1 MSEDFYKSASFVSP
15 RVIVSD
21 MTPSDQPE
29 FLAPLSEEDISARQR
44 WLEFEKIDAAQ
55 LEIIDGLLHNNV
67 DDLMEAMYEHFLS
80 FPETKDF
87 FVNEHVIERAKQ
99 AQKQYFLRLAHGAH
113 DAAYVADR
121 LKVGL
126 THHRIELEPKWY
138 IGAYN
143 KAVSWLLPKLS
154 ELCDNESRSDTVA
167 TMMRL
172 IFFDMSLALESYI
185 KSKEFALIVHRD
197 AIHELETEKRVTKS
211 ILESAPIGIVN
222 LDDQLIC
229 LECNEEFANLVG
241 CGNIRDIIGK
251 SFFELSP
258 FVRRTVFD
266 EVLETGTPAR
276 FSANALNL
284 SREKNL
290 ELSYWDWAVW
300 PIKSGTGAAT
310 GLVAMFANA
319 TDRVQLQQQRE
330 DFVATLT
337 HDLKTPVS
345 ATNRAV
351 KLLLDGDFGEL
362 NVEQREILSTLLQS
376 NTTLYALVQTLLDVY
391 RFDSGVKEM
400 QMLPCNL
407 ASLVAQ
413 FICEVMPLAD
423 ERKIELSSN
432 LPENFEDIL
441 CDREEMKRVIQNLID
456 NALKFTPSGGKISVT
471 LIQDLEVTRFSVT
484 DTGKGIPPE
493 NMAKL
498 FQRFWQAGSSGRYY
512 ASTGLGL
519 YLSRKIVEGH
529 GGQIWCESEVGKGS
543 QFTVELP
550 NR

>member
-1 MSEDFYKSASFVSP
+1 MFDVFKV
-15 RVIVSD
+15 RL
-21 MTPSDQPE
+21 MTRKDAIEQE
-29 FLAPLSEEDISARQR
+29 FLEPLTEQEIDTRQK
-44 WLEFEKIDAAQ
+44 WLEFEKIEPGQ
-55 LEIIDGLLHNNV
+55 LEAIDHLLHNSV
-67 DDLMEAMYEHFLS
+67 DDLMDAMYEHFLS
-80 FPETKDF
+80 FPETRDF
-87 FVNEHVIERAKQ
+87 FPNEHVIQRAKQ

-113 DAAYVADR
+113 DRAYVADR

-126 THHRIELEPKWY
+126 THHRIDLEPKWY

-143 KAVSWLLPKLS
+143 KAVSWLLPRLLEKCEPGTECETMAS
-154 ELCDNESRSDTVA
+154 
-167 TMMRL
+167 MMRL
-172 IFFDMSLALESYI
+172 IFFDMSLAIESYI
-185 KSKEFALIVHRD
+185 KSKEFALLIHRD
-197 AIHELETEKRVTKS
+197 AIRELETEKRVTKS

-222 LDDQLIC
+222 LDEHFVC
-229 LECNEEFANLVG
+229 LECNEEFAKLLSCASTREV
-241 CGNIRDIIGK
+241 IGK

-258 FVRRTVFD
+258 FVPRKVFED
-266 EVLETGTPAR
+266 VLLTATPAR

-284 SREKNL
+284 SSEKTL
-290 ELSYWDWAVW
+290 EVSYWDWAVW
-300 PIKSGTGAAT
+300 PTKDGSGATT

-351 KLLLDGDFGEL
+351 KLLLDGDFGEV
-362 NVEQREILSTLLQS
+362 NAEQREILSTLLQS
-376 NTTLYALVQTLLDVY
+376 NTTLYGLVQTLLDVY

-400 QMLPCNL
+400 RMTPCDL
-407 ASLVAQ
+407 SSIVTQ
-413 FICEVMPLAD
+413 FVTEVMPLAE
-423 ERKIELSSN
+423 ERKIQLITV
-432 LPENFEDIL
+432 LPDRIKEIP
-441 CDREEMKRVIQNLID
+441 CDKEEIRRVIQNLID
-456 NALKFTPSGGKISVT
+456 NSLKFTPGGGRIQVELFQNDDVT
-471 LIQDLEVTRFSVT
+471 TLTVS

-529 GGQIWCESEVGKGS
+529 GGQIWCESQIGKGS

-550 NR
+550 SQ

>member
-1 MSEDFYKSASFVSP
+1 MFDVSKV
-15 RVIVSD
+15 RL
-21 MTPSDQPE
+21 MTRKDAIEQE
-29 FLAPLSEEDISARQR
+29 FLEPLTEQEIDTRQK
-44 WLEFEKIDAAQ
+44 WLEFEKIEPGQ
-55 LEIIDGLLHNNV
+55 LEAIDQLLQNCV
-67 DDLMEAMYEHFLS
+67 DDLMDAMYEHFLS
-80 FPETKDF
+80 FPETRDF
-87 FVNEHVIERAKQ
+87 FPNEHVIQRAKQ
-99 AQKQYFLRLAHGAH
+99 AQKQYFLRLAHRAH
-113 DAAYVADR
+113 DRAYVADR

-126 THHRIELEPKWY
+126 THHRIDLEPKWY

-143 KAVSWLLPKLS
+143 KAVSWLLPRLLEKCEPGTECETMAS
-154 ELCDNESRSDTVA
+154 
-167 TMMRL
+167 MMRL
-172 IFFDMSLALESYI
+172 IFFDMSLAIESYI
-185 KSKEFALIVHRD
+185 KSKEFALLIHRD
-197 AIHELETEKRVTKS
+197 AIRELETEKRVTKS

-222 LDDQLIC
+222 LDEHFVC
-229 LECNEEFANLVG
+229 LECNEEFAKLLSCASTREV
-241 CGNIRDIIGK
+241 IGK

-258 FVRRTVFD
+258 FVPRKVFED
-266 EVLETGTPAR
+266 VLLTATPAR

-284 SREKNL
+284 SSEKTL
-290 ELSYWDWAVW
+290 EVSYWDWAVW
-300 PIKSGTGAAT
+300 PTKDGSGATT

-351 KLLLDGDFGEL
+351 KLLLDGDFGEV
-362 NVEQREILSTLLQS
+362 NAEQREILSTLLQS
-376 NTTLYALVQTLLDVY
+376 NTTLYGLVQTLLDVY

-400 QMLPCNL
+400 RMTPCDL
-407 ASLVAQ
+407 SSIVTQ
-413 FICEVMPLAD
+413 FVTEVMPLAE
-423 ERKIELSSN
+423 ERKIQLITV
-432 LPENFEDIL
+432 LPDRIKEIP
-441 CDREEMKRVIQNLID
+441 CDKEEIRRVIQNLID
-456 NALKFTPSGGKISVT
+456 NSLKFTPGGGRIQVELFQNDDVT
-471 LIQDLEVTRFSVT
+471 TLTVS

-529 GGQIWCESEVGKGS
+529 GGQIWCESQIGKGS

-550 NR
+550 SQ

>member
-1 MSEDFYKSASFVSP
+1 MFDVFKV
-15 RVIVSD
+15 RL
-21 MTPSDQPE
+21 MTRKDAIEQE
-29 FLAPLSEEDISARQR
+29 FLEPLTEQEIDTRQK
-44 WLEFEKIDAAQ
+44 WLEFEKIEPGQ
-55 LEIIDGLLHNNV
+55 LEAIDLLLQNCV
-67 DDLMEAMYEHFLS
+67 DDLMDAMYEHFLS
-80 FPETKDF
+80 FPETRDF
-87 FVNEHVIERAKQ
+87 FPNEHVIQRAKQ

-113 DAAYVADR
+113 DRAYVADR

-126 THHRIELEPKWY
+126 THHRIDLEPKWY

-143 KAVSWLLPKLS
+143 KAVSWLLPRLLEKCEPGTECETMAS
-154 ELCDNESRSDTVA
+154 
-167 TMMRL
+167 MMRL
-172 IFFDMSLALESYI
+172 IFFDMSLAIESYI
-185 KSKEFALIVHRD
+185 KSKEFALLIHRD
-197 AIHELETEKRVTKS
+197 AIRELETEKRVTKS

-222 LDDQLIC
+222 LDEHFVC
-229 LECNEEFANLVG
+229 LECNEEFAKLLSCASTREV
-241 CGNIRDIIGK
+241 IGK

-258 FVRRTVFD
+258 FVPRKVFED
-266 EVLETGTPAR
+266 VLLTATPAR

-284 SREKNL
+284 SSEKTL
-290 ELSYWDWAVW
+290 EVSYWDWAVW
-300 PIKSGTGAAT
+300 PTKDGSGATT

-351 KLLLDGDFGEL
+351 KLLLDGDFGEV
-362 NVEQREILSTLLQS
+362 NAEQREILSTLLQS
-376 NTTLYALVQTLLDVY
+376 NTTLYGLVQTLLDVY

-400 QMLPCNL
+400 RMTPCDL
-407 ASLVAQ
+407 SSIVTQ
-413 FICEVMPLAD
+413 FVTEVMPLAE
-423 ERKIELSSN
+423 ERKIQLITV
-432 LPENFEDIL
+432 LPDRIKEIP
-441 CDREEMKRVIQNLID
+441 CDKEEIRRVIQNLID
-456 NALKFTPSGGKISVT
+456 NSLKFTPGGGRIQVELFQNDDVT
-471 LIQDLEVTRFSVT
+471 TLTVS

-529 GGQIWCESEVGKGS
+529 GGQIWCESQIGKGS

-550 NR
+550 SQ

>member
-1 MSEDFYKSASFVSP
+1 
-15 RVIVSD
+15 
-21 MTPSDQPE
+21 MTRKDAIEQE
-29 FLAPLSEEDISARQR
+29 FLEPLTEQEIDTRQK
-44 WLEFEKIDAAQ
+44 WLEFEKIEPGQ
-55 LEIIDGLLHNNV
+55 LEAIDLLLQNCV
-67 DDLMEAMYEHFLS
+67 DDLMDAMYEHFLS
-80 FPETKDF
+80 FPETRDF
-87 FVNEHVIERAKQ
+87 FPNEHVIQRAKQ

-113 DAAYVADR
+113 DRAYVADR

-126 THHRIELEPKWY
+126 THHRIDLEPKWY

-143 KAVSWLLPKLS
+143 KAVSWLLPRLLEKCEPGTECETMAS
-154 ELCDNESRSDTVA
+154 
-167 TMMRL
+167 MMRL
-172 IFFDMSLALESYI
+172 IFFDMSLAIESYI
-185 KSKEFALIVHRD
+185 KSKEFALLIHRD
-197 AIHELETEKRVTKS
+197 AIRELETEKRVTKS

-222 LDDQLIC
+222 LDEHFVC
-229 LECNEEFANLVG
+229 LECNEEFAKLLSCASTREV
-241 CGNIRDIIGK
+241 IGK

-258 FVRRTVFD
+258 FVPRKVFED
-266 EVLETGTPAR
+266 VLLTATPAR

-284 SREKNL
+284 SSEKTL
-290 ELSYWDWAVW
+290 EVSYWDWAVW
-300 PIKSGTGAAT
+300 PTKDGSGATT

-351 KLLLDGDFGEL
+351 KLLLDGDFGEV
-362 NVEQREILSTLLQS
+362 NAEQREILSTLLQS
-376 NTTLYALVQTLLDVY
+376 NTTLYGLVQTLLDVY

-400 QMLPCNL
+400 RMTPCDL
-407 ASLVAQ
+407 SSIVTQ
-413 FICEVMPLAD
+413 FVTEVMPLAE
-423 ERKIELSSN
+423 ERKIQLITV
-432 LPENFEDIL
+432 LPDRIKEIP
-441 CDREEMKRVIQNLID
+441 CDKEEIRRVIQNLID
-456 NALKFTPSGGKISVT
+456 NSLKFTPGGGRIQVELFQNDDVT
-471 LIQDLEVTRFSVT
+471 TLTVS

-529 GGQIWCESEVGKGS
+529 GGQIWCESQIGKGS

-550 NR
+550 SQ

>member
-1 MSEDFYKSASFVSP
+1 MIRKDPVA
-15 RVIVSD
+15 
-21 MTPSDQPE
+21 QE
-29 FLAPLSEEDISARQR
+29 FLEPLTEQEIATRQR
-44 WLEFEKIDAAQ
+44 WLEFEKIQTQELGA
-55 LEIIDGLLHNNV
+55 IDGLLQTCV

-80 FPETKDF
+80 FPETRDF
-87 FVNEHVIERAKQ
+87 FPNNHVIDRAKQ

-113 DAAYVADR
+113 DRAYVADR

-126 THHRIELEPKWY
+126 THHRIDLEPKWY

-143 KAVSWLLPKLS
+143 KAVSWLLPRLLKDCAPGT
-154 ELCDNESRSDTVA
+154 ECDTVSSL
-167 TMMRL
+167 MRL
-172 IFFDMSLALESYI
+172 IFFDMSLAIESYI
-185 KSKEFALIVHRD
+185 KSKEFALLIHRD
-197 AIHELETEKRVTKS
+197 AIRELETEKRVTKS

-222 LDDQLIC
+222 LDEQFVC
-229 LECNEEFANLVG
+229 LECNEEFAKLLSCESTTDV
-241 CGNIRDIIGK
+241 IGK

-258 FVRRTVFD
+258 FVPRKVFED
-266 EVLETGTPAR
+266 VLDTATPAR

-284 SREKNL
+284 SCEKTL
-290 ELSYWDWAVW
+290 EVAYWDWAVW
-300 PIKSGTGAAT
+300 PTKDGTGATT

-351 KLLLDGDFGEL
+351 KLLLDGDFGDL
-362 NVEQREILSTLLQS
+362 NPEQREILSTLLQS
-376 NTTLYALVQTLLDVY
+376 NTTLYGLVQTLLDVY

-400 QMLPCNL
+400 RMTPCDL
-407 ASLVAQ
+407 SSIITQ
-413 FICEVMPLAD
+413 FVIEVKPLAE
-423 ERKIELSSN
+423 ERKIELITI
-432 LPENFEDIL
+432 LPESIKEIP
-441 CDREEMKRVIQNLID
+441 CDKEEIRRVIQNLID
-456 NALKFTPSGGKISVT
+456 NSLKFTPSGGKIRVELAQNDDATIITVS
-471 LIQDLEVTRFSVT
+471 

-529 GGQIWCESEVGKGS
+529 GGQIWCESQIGRGS

-550 NR
+550 SQ